1 MWLKLSK
8 VSPVLL
14 SSEDSDFVLITG
26 SKFSPLQVVLRP
38 SELLNALLLEEVFC
52 ELEERDFE
60 RKSSKFS
67 LLLSVSVPC
76 DFVRDSIR
84 DVPNDQNKTRDCPR
98 CEIKKLKRLHFI
110 KVQSCF
116 KENILFN
123 YYYPAESAK
132 DCTNNS
138 NQTNL
143 HSSYLQA
150 TRRWFLSYNCLYF
163 CLVLVS
169 SSSF

>member
-60 RKSSKFS
+60 IKSSKFS

-84 DVPNDQNKTRDCPR
+84 DVPSLELSAGDAALVFELQ
-98 CEIKKLKRLHFI
+98 
-110 KVQSCF
+110 
-116 KENILFN
+116 LFVLL
-123 YYYPAESAK
+123 P
-132 DCTNNS
+132 
-138 NQTNL
+138 
-143 HSSYLQA
+143 SS
-150 TRRWFLSYNCLYF
+150 RFFFFFLSLAGFSADVRASGFLAYVDILARLSCQPF
-163 CLVLVS
+163 VVS
-169 SSSF
+169 